1 MKLFAVI
8 PVLVTLVTK
17 ATGSPSNR
25 LRMLNQSQLQGEG
38 CKLLRRA
45 CPGGHV
51 CSGVYYLPDAT
62 GPVFKAVMS
71 AQGVLSVKLGYAF
84 QAISKDLHQEVLS
97 VA

>member
-1 MKLFAVI
+1 MYSRVDRANTCKRGVSYFVEH
-8 PVLVTLVTK
+8 VREVTSV
-17 ATGSPSNR
+17 R
-25 LRMLNQSQLQGEG
+25 
-38 CKLLRRA
+38 
-45 CPGGHV
+45 
-51 CSGVYYLPDAT
+51 GVYYLPDAT